1 MRTDEN
7 LALPATTALPVLVE
21 RRREGRIDY
30 SNPHLIDLLRRPTSS
45 DVIQPAEPDSQPEP
59 EPEPEAVF
67 MVEPAASAMSAFPFI
82 IVGCLFFWG
91 VIGVLLWKT
100 MFR

>member
-1 MRTDEN
+1 M
-7 LALPATTALPVLVE
+7 VE

-30 SNPHLIDLLRRPTSS
+30 SNPHLIDLLRRPTSCDS
-45 DVIQPAEPDSQPEP
+45 IQPAEPDSKPEP
-59 EPEPEAVF
+59 EIDFVV
-67 MVEPAASAMSAFPFI
+67 MVEPPASAMSAFPFI

>member
-1 MRTDEN
+1 M
-7 LALPATTALPVLVE
+7 VE
-21 RRREGRIDY
+21 RRRDGRIDY
-30 SNPHLIDLLRRPTSS
+30 SNPHLIDLLRRPTSCDS
-45 DVIQPAEPDSQPEP
+45 IQPAEPDSKPEH
-59 EPEPEAVF
+59 EIDFVM
-67 MVEPAASAMSAFPFI
+67 MVEPPASAMSALPFI